1 MFPRSKVAP
10 FVELVV
16 MDEFGIR
23 LLCPAPWSGI
33 ELVREDAHRRR
44 DNDVF
49 DGEERRP
56 LILPIETGP

>member
-1 MFPRSKVAP
+1 
-10 FVELVV
+10 